1 MNKIVIIACVL
12 FSALSAFSQAKKPV
26 PPAKDPVIFTYGK
39 NKVLL
44 SEFEKGL
51 FKNNH
56 IQKDKPTPEKVDE
69 YLELYKK
76 FKLKVQD
83 AYDMGMDTTDSY
95 RKEMSTYR
103 KQLAKP
109 YLTDKAV
116 TDQLVEE
123 AYERMKYEFNST
135 HILILVNPDDA
146 PADTLA
152 AFKKISNIRKEIMD
166 GTIDFA
172 NAAVNYSE
180 DPSAKDN
187 KGELGYFTVFQLV
200 YPYESMAYNIPVN
213 QVSPIFRTDYGY
225 HIIKVLDR
233 RPAKGEM
240 RASQIM
246 LQINPTPLPGEEEDV
261 KKKIDEIYKK
271 IQAGEKFEDLVV
283 RFSDDQS
290 AVRTKGEMNPF
301 TMTSRLPQEFK
312 DAAFALSKNGDVSAP
327 VKTSFGWHIIKRIE
341 LKPIGE
347 FNDLK
352 NSIST
357 KISRDSRSQK
367 NTIAVVNEVKKQYQF
382 KEIPASLSGF
392 IAQSDSNV
400 LQGTYSYKTA
410 KNDNTP
416 LFFLD
421 KKPYTYFD
429 FGTYLSQNNTQ
440 TESKSVEAVVKNKYK
455 EFVEQTIL
463 GYYEKNL
470 EKTKPAFA
478 SLYKEYKEGIL
489 LFNLTNQKV
498 WAKSIEDT
506 TGLKNYYDQ
515 NKEKYKWSDRYDATI
530 FNCSDK
536 AVAESV
542 SKYIEKGFSVDSILK
557 LVNASNPLNATAK
570 HGKFEKGDND
580 YADKLFEGNY
590 KDSKSIMFN
599 DTKAPTNYIVVA
611 IYKFIPAG
619 YKQLEEA
626 RGPIASDYQEKLE
639 TEWIKSLMKK
649 YPVVVNQKTLADFK
663 ARVAQ

>member
-410 KNDNTP
+410 KNDKTP